1 MDSLSEDRQEL
12 IRECTDFIAPDHG
25 EYMKELEDK
34 VLSEENIKSNRLR
47 LVIKVQDIQN
57 YRTALHRRLLTDPE
71 SVIRALEIGVE
82 NAVRNN
88 LPKTLQEGQSIKI
101 GLTGELGPHTVSPR
115 ELSSAFISRL
125 VRVEGIV
132 TKCSLVRPKVIRS
145 VHYCEETGE
154 FQSKEYRDVSS
165 TSGEPTGAVYPQ
177 RDDKGNPLTTE
188 LGLCKYK
195 DHQHLVVQE
204 LPETAP
210 AGQLPRS
217 VEVSICLLATRLVA
231 YATRPTCTQ
240 LLCDSIS
247 GWAA

>member
-1 MDSLSEDRQEL
+1 MDSVSEDRQEL

-25 EYMKELEDK
+25 QGLYMKLLEDE
-34 VLSEENIKSNRLR
+34 VLTEHNLSINKLR
-47 LVIKVQDIQN
+47 LLIKVQDIQT
-57 YRTALHRRLLTDPE
+57 YRPTLHRRLLTDPE

-82 NAVRNN
+82 NAVRQH

-132 TKCSLVRPKVIRS
+132 TKCSLVRPKVIKS
-145 VHYCEETGE
+145 VHYCEETGQ

-177 RDDKGNPLTTE
+177 KDDQGNILTTE

-195 DHQHLVVQE
+195 DHQHVVVQE

-217 VEVSICLLATRLVA
+217 TEVSLRCVDSVDLLHTNFKSRPYRGQPC
-231 YATRPTCTQ
+231 YA
-240 LLCDSIS
+240 L
-247 GWAA
+247 